1 MIDKILVATDGSSS
15 SNRAVDLAAELSIVH
30 NASLHAINVIRNIQI
45 PPEMQNLARV
55 ESLGETR
62 LSVLE
67 FIASQILDDTEKR
80 VNEKGATLTHK
91 SIGHEDPAT
100 SISEYASKH
109 GINLVVIGTRGL
121 SKAKSLLMGSVSR
134 KVTEICGV
142 NCLIVRN

>member
-1 MIDKILVATDGSSS
+1 
-15 SNRAVDLAAELSIVH
+15 
-30 NASLHAINVIRNIQI
+30 
-45 PPEMQNLARV
+45 MQNLARV

-67 FIASQILDDTEKR
+67 FIAGQILEDAEKR
-80 VNEKGATLTHK
+80 VKEKGATVARK
-91 SIGHEDPAT
+91 SVGYEDPAT

-109 GINLVVIGTRGL
+109 SMDLVVIGTRGL

-134 KVTEICGV
+134 KVTEICEV